1 MNKAFLTILILV
13 VALAIINLIPG
24 LTKGLENFV
33 YAVFSPIE
41 RLFSNAGK
49 GIINCFQVLI
59 SISELNTENLALK
72 EKNIILETEIA
83 ELKTIK
89 QENEVLKQALNIS
102 KAEQIKTDIAFVVG
116 KDIQGLQDWILIN
129 KGTKHG
135 IKTGMVVISQEKAL
149 VGRISEV
156 LEGFSKVILISSKDS
171 NIAAML
177 ENNRTEGLI
186 KKNEKGEIFMD
197 FIPKTEKIELKE
209 RIITSGTDNLY
220 AKGIFIGTIETI
232 DQSDNQIFQKITI
245 TPAVNFSKLEQVIII
260 K

>member
-24 LTKGLENFV
+24 LTKGLGNFV

-102 KAEQIKTDIAFVVG
+102 KAEQIKT
-116 KDIQGLQDWILIN
+116 Q
-129 KGTKHG
+129 
-135 IKTGMVVISQEKAL
+135 AL
-149 VGRISEV
+149 S
-156 LEGFSKVILISSKDS
+156 
-171 NIAAML
+171 
-177 ENNRTEGLI
+177 
-186 KKNEKGEIFMD
+186 
-197 FIPKTEKIELKE
+197 
-209 RIITSGTDNLY
+209 
-220 AKGIFIGTIETI
+220 IGTIM
-232 DQSDNQIFQKITI
+232 QIKI
-245 TPAVNFSKLEQVIII
+245 AQEKG
-260 K
+260 KKM